1 MLLKNARNATIWHYH
16 KTLQFLHSLVPLFS
30 TLNHKCSQKMDW
42 KVSHGTQINSK
53 TQSKKHNTELVEN
66 IFCTFIAI
74 WLSKSSPS
82 MYVSISFNQT
92 LNVKHLKI
100 ITWLRNSSCCSPFGE
115 IHLHRDCTC
124 SATFMH
130 LYLYQLYVKCAS
142 RPDIAHLL
150 LPSFALAGCLITL
163 SLRGRVICCGNMGN

>member
-1 MLLKNARNATIWHYH
+1 MLSKNARNDTIWHYH

-30 TLNHKCSQKMDW
+30 TLNPW
-42 KVSHGTQINSK
+42 VLTENGLNSK
-53 TQSKKHNTELVEN
+53 SWHSNQLKNPKQKTHNIL
-66 IFCTFIAI
+66 CTFIAI
-74 WLSKSSPS
+74 WLRELSPS
-82 MYVSISFNQT
+82 MYVSISFNRT

-100 ITWLRNSSCCSPFGE
+100 ITWPRTSSCCSPFGE

-130 LYLYQLYVKCAS
+130 LYLYQSYAKCAS
-142 RPDIAHLL
+142 RPVIAHLL